1 MAESARHRKDCLARC
16 RRSLQQQPHMCTG
29 RMRSSCAVVPSRRN
43 HCDAARSRT
52 RSGSHGTSGALHALY
67 GDVQVQDAELAVP
80 TQSRARCAHAEQS
93 SLCPRRAHA
102 EQSSLP
108 TQSPRRAEPT
118 QSPRRAELA
127 HAEQSSLCPRRRRA
141 RCAHAELAVP
151 TLQPK
156 LCPHCIRP
164 CHGAPIVRCSCAVR
178 LLPHRAVAIVRCSRP
193 VLLQSPW
200 GVAIV
205 RCR

>member
-1 MAESARHRKDCLARC
+1 MTLRE
-16 RRSLQQQPHMCTG
+16 
-29 RMRSSCAVVPSRRN
+29 
-43 HCDAARSRT
+43 AAR
-52 RSGSHGTSGALHALY
+52 G
-67 GDVQVQDAELAVP
+67 QDPIAHP
-80 TQSRARCAHAEQS
+80 GRCMHSMAMFKCKTQS
-93 SLCPRRAHA
+93 SLCPRRAELA
-102 EQSSLP
+102 V
-108 TQSPRRAEPT
+108 PT

-127 HAEQSSLCPRRRRA
+127 AHSEPTQGRAHAEPTQSRARPHRAELAVPTQTQSSLCPRRA
-141 RCAHAELAVP
+141 RCAHAEFAVP
-151 TLQPK
+151 TLQPM

-200 GVAIV
+200 DVAIV